1 MTSCGLNLVQE
12 DSVFRVSKEGGF
24 LPLSALPLWPPNQM
38 PDGTYWETQKWA
50 TCVFQGGICLVCV
63 SLSVVSDSLVDCS
76 PPDSSVHG
84 ILLTRILEWVAS
96 SFSRISSLPRARI
109 RVSHIAGRFF
119 TVSVTREAYS
129 FSCPVKHPM

>member
-1 MTSCGLNLVQE
+1 MTSCRLNLVQE

-50 TCVFQGGICLVCV
+50 ICVFQGGICLVCV
-63 SLSVVSDSLVDCS
+63 SVSVVSDSLVDCS
-76 PPDSSVHG
+76 PLDSSVHG

-96 SFSRISSLPRARI
+96 FFSRISSLPRAQI
-109 RVSHIAGRFF
+109 RVSHTAGRFF
-119 TVSVTREAYS
+119 TV
-129 FSCPVKHPM
+129 